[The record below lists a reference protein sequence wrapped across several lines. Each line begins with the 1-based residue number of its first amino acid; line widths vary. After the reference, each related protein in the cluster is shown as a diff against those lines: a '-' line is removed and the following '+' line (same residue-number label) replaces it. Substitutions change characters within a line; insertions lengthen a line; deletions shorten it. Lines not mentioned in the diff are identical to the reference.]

1 MNIVIENLQND
12 KEKLDRNVS
21 NRRDVVQGMS
31 QSIMLRL
38 VCLS

>member
-31 QSIMLRL
+31 QSIMLHL

>member
-21 NRRDVVQGMS
+21 NRRDIVQGMS